1 MKKDIQNIKDMKKIV
16 LLISVAIIMISCGSS
31 DKGELIGVQ
40 DRPNVL
46 DMQPYGMVDVPQGS
60 FTIGSSDEDVY
71 HTYAFSPKTVQV
83 QSFWMDET
91 EITNNEYRQFVDW
104 VKDSIA
110 YRLLG
115 GVHPETYL
123 IEADQWGQ
131 DLETPMI
138 NWKAKINWNS
148 KDEEERDALS
158 NLYIKTE
165 ERFYNKQ
172 QIDATKLNY
181 EYSWIDYQ
189 TAAQKDYNNEQAVP
203 KEYSGSSFAN
213 RPSGYKGG
221 RKKLVHKEVINV
233 YPDTLCW
240 IHDFAYSY
248 NESATR
254 SYFDHPKYDNYP
266 VVGVSYRQAEAFCV
280 WRTQQMNNYLAKQEY
295 ERMEDFRL
303 PTEAEWEYAARGG
316 LDGSPY
322 PWGGPYVNNGRGCFL
337 ANYKP
342 QRGSYDGDGGATTL
356 MVAHYAPN
364 EFGLYDMVGNV
375 SEWCKDAF
383 DNSSYNF
390 AHDLNQYN
398 SYRAAD
404 DEDMIMK
411 RKVVRGGSWKDSKF
425 YIQTATRGFE
435 YQDSGKS
442 YIGFRCV
449 QSYLGRQR
457 GDNPKTSSNVYK
469 NN

>member
-1 MKKDIQNIKDMKKIV
+1 MKKVV
-16 LLISVAIIMISCGSS
+16 LLISAAIVMISCGSS

-40 DRPNVL
+40 ERPNVL

-60 FTIGSSDEDVY
+60 FTMGSSDEDVY
-71 HTYAFSPKTVQV
+71 KSYTFAPKTVQV

-91 EITNNEYRQFVDW
+91 EITNNEYRQFVYW
-104 VKDSIA
+104 VRDSIA

-115 GVHPETYL
+115 EVHPETYL

-148 KDEEERDALS
+148 KDEEERDAL
-158 NLYIKTE
+158 NDLYIKTD

-172 QIDATKLNY
+172 QLDVSKLNY
-181 EYSWIDYQ
+181 EYSWIDYHK
-189 TAAQKDYNNEQAVP
+189 AAQKDFANDQTAAKEYKGSLYNNRLE
-203 KEYSGSSFAN
+203 GL
-213 RPSGYKGG
+213 KGG
-221 RKKLVHKEVINV
+221 RKKLVNKEKINI

-248 NESATR
+248 NDEATR
-254 SYFDHPKYDNYP
+254 SYFDHPRYDNYP
-266 VVGVSYRQAEAFCV
+266 VVGVSYMQAEAFSV
-280 WRTQQMNNYLAKQEY
+280 WRTQQMNNYLQKKDY
-295 ERMEDFRL
+295 SRMADFRL

-316 LDGSPY
+316 LDGSAY

-342 QRGSYDGDGGATTL
+342 MRGAYDGDGLVTTGV
-356 MVAHYAPN
+356 VAHYAPN
-364 EFGLYDMVGNV
+364 DFGLYDMAGNV
-375 SEWCKDAF
+375 AEWCEDAF
-383 DNSSYNF
+383 TESTYDF

-398 SYRAAD
+398 TYRAT
-404 DEDMIMK
+404 DEDDMVMK

-425 YIQTATRGFE
+425 FIQTATRTYE

-469 NN
+469 Q